1 MPSPTARTHGSCGR
15 RAPGQRGAALLLAM
29 MIVGLVTTIAAAM
42 VWQQQRAITVE
53 AAERARAQS
62 SWILLGALD
71 WARLILRE
79 DARSNNGPLPF
90 DSLDEPWATPLAEAR
105 LSTFLAADKDNNA
118 DTGPEAFI
126 SGAIVDA
133 QSRFN
138 LRNLVTADGKPNPTQ
153 VEALKRLADN
163 AGAPTDTAAR
173 ITAGLVASLALGGGD
188 SRGGPIRPATVSDLA
203 WLGIDAATLE
213 RLRPYVELLP
223 AVTTVNANTASREVL
238 VAAIDNLDLGSAER
252 LVQARQRQPFKS
264 LDALKAQLP
273 AAAASSAG
281 LETRVGVGSNWFE
294 VTGRLRL
301 EDRVVEERSL
311 LERVPQSQQVVV
323 RRSERRSLA
332 ADAPPG
338 GG

>member
-1 MPSPTARTHGSCGR
+1 MQPKASAARRHR
-15 RAPGQRGAALLLAM
+15 HQRGAALLLAM
-29 MIVGLVTTIAAAM
+29 LILGLVTTITAAM

-79 DARSNNGPLPF
+79 DARSTGGRPPV
-90 DSLDEPWATPLAEAR
+90 DSLNEPWATPLAEAR

-126 SGAIVDA
+126 SGTIVDA

-138 LRNLVTADGKPNPTQ
+138 LRNLVTNDGKPNLPQ
-153 VEALKRLADN
+153 LEAFRRLAET
-163 AGAPTDTAAR
+163 AGAPTDTADR
-173 ITAGLVASLALGGGD
+173 ITAGLAGALLAGQGAG
-188 SRGGPIRPATVSDLA
+188 SATAPIRPATVSDLA
-203 WLGIDAATLE
+203 WLGVDSATLE
-213 RLRPYVELLP
+213 RLRPFVELLP
-223 AVTTVNANTASREVL
+223 VATPVNANTASREVL

-252 LVQARQRQPFKS
+252 LIQARQREPFQS
-264 LDALKAQLP
+264 FDALKAQLP
-273 AAAASSAG
+273 APAASAADAG
-281 LETRVGVGSNWFE
+281 RVGVASNWFE

-301 EDRVVEERSL
+301 EERVVEERSL
-311 LERVPQSQQVVV
+311 LERNPQTQQVTV
-323 RRSERRSLA
+323 RRSERRSL
-332 ADAPPG
+332 DAQTLAG